1 MTGELQQTFNTQGYV
16 VVPGVLTEDQIAA
29 GRGIVAAMLTES
41 PPAGP
46 HFLWPRFTADGHP
59 LLDFYREIGLA
70 ELARR
75 FLRPGLAVQ
84 VPDFAQVALT
94 TPPFP
99 HQPGSPHI
107 DGLTPT
113 EQDGRP
119 GTFSMLAGVWLTD
132 QSATDRGNLWVW
144 PGTHLRL
151 GAYLAEHGPE
161 ALTRVEEMRPGPYP
175 KVELGAPTQATGT
188 AGSVLFAHYL
198 LAHNVGGHLG
208 PAGDER
214 RETIYYRLQANGH
227 RERWREVVT
236 DPLLEMGP

>member
-1 MTGELQQTFNTQGYV
+1 MTGELQQTFKTQGYV
-16 VVPGVLTEDQIAA
+16 VVPDVLTEDQIAT
-29 GRGIVAAMLTES
+29 GRGIVAGMLTES

-46 HFLWPRFTADGHP
+46 HFLWPHFTADGHP

-84 VPDFAQVALT
+84 VPGFAQVALT
-94 TPPFP
+94 TPPFI
-99 HQPGSPHI
+99 HRPGSPHI
-107 DGLTPT
+107 DGVTPT
-113 EQDGRP
+113 EADGRP
-119 GTFSMLAGVWLTD
+119 GTFSLLAGVWLTD
-132 QSATDRGNLWVW
+132 QSETDRGNLWVW

-175 KVELGAPTQATGT
+175 KVELGLPTQATGS

-198 LAHNVGGHLG
+198 LAHNIGGHSG

-227 RERWREVVT
+227 RDRWREVVT